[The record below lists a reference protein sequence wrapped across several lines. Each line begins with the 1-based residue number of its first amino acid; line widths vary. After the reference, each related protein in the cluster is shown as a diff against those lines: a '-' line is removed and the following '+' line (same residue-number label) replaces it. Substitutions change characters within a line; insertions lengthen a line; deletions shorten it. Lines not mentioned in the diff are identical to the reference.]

1 MFAKEKLKKAAQRDS
16 LTGLYNVGTAKKR
29 IRGILRNQTK
39 NLHKKIVQGFL
50 LYNEFNKNIT
60 KESDPVRQKHYTTEK
75 QAVGKNLAKYLF

>member
-1 MFAKEKLKKAAQRDS
+1 LQSAVAIWGKVLGYLQNINQDMFAKEKLKKAAQRDS

-50 LYNEFNKNIT
+50 MYNEF
-60 KESDPVRQKHYTTEK
+60 
-75 QAVGKNLAKYLF
+75 A